1 MDLFEA
7 YRLLVEAASAGADV
21 RPLAEAFNRALA
33 GEPLGP
39 DFAQAARQLADE
51 ARRAALLGYIAAAAA
66 LLAVG
71 AAAYFLYRYRRI
83 ILGWLWLKIWGSGY
97 LKKGNGAPNTLLF
110 DEEVSAVAAAVAVV
124 AVALAVAVALSPGA
138 AEPFSALGLLGPG
151 GKIGGY
157 PDVVQR
163 GQPITLHAYV
173 YNHMGTPMWY
183 VVYVKVDN
191 STAEPPLPTPPLLT
205 MQRLLLHNES
215 WVQPFTISL
224 NATGRQRLVLELW
237 AYYPNGTLAYTGRWN
252 QLWIRAK

>member
-7 YRLLVEAASAGADV
+7 YRLLIEAASAGADV

-33 GEPLGP
+33 GEPLRP
-39 DFAQAARQLADE
+39 DFAEAARQLAEE
-51 ARRAALLGYIAAAAA
+51 ARQAAFFNYLATAAA
-66 LLAVG
+66 LIATAAV
-71 AAAYFLYRYRRI
+71 AYLIYRYRRL

-97 LKKGNGAPNTLLF
+97 LKKGHGTPNTLLF
-110 DEEVSAVAAAVAVV
+110 DEEVSAVVAAVVVV
-124 AVALAVAVALSPGA
+124 AVALAIAAALSPGT

-157 PDVVQR
+157 PDTVQR
-163 GQPITLHAYV
+163 GQPITLHLYV
-173 YNHMGTPMWY
+173 YNHMGTPMWF

-191 STAEPPLPTPPLLT
+191 STAEPPLPTPPVLT
-205 MQRLLLHNES
+205 MQRLLLHNET
-215 WVQPFTISL
+215 WTQPFTIAL
-224 NATGRQRLVLELW
+224 NATGRQRLVVELW